1 MNELQTLQN
10 ATGNASGNATGHAA
24 DSGTPAWR
32 RRLGQALGGLHQA
45 GPAAGAGLRGLAPL
59 LVLATVVTAL
69 VLMLLW
75 RDQAGYKPVFG
86 QREHVPTADVLS
98 VLDAEHIAYR
108 LHPESGQ
115 VLVPDADLGR
125 ARMLLA
131 AKGVVA
137 KLPAGLELMDQNDP
151 LGVSQFVQDIR
162 FRRGLEGELAQSMM
176 ALDAVEG
183 ARVHLSVA
191 KSSSFVLNDGQKS
204 SASVVLT
211 LKPGRSLN
219 HEQIAAAINLVAG
232 SVANLDPTR
241 VSLVDQQGNLLSARV
256 DMSEGFDGGAQGNEA
271 QRRIQDDI
279 RRNVHELLAPV
290 LGEQNYRLSVT
301 ADVNNDRVQET
312 REQFGDAP
320 KLTNEAMREEQDR
333 ERIALGV
340 PGSLS
345 NRAPGA
351 LAAAAAAS
359 AAQGEDP
366 NGANANANSN
376 TARKNASTRQYAY
389 DRSITQVKKSRGRL
403 ERLSVAVL
411 LNTAAAPGGAKDWT
425 PADLQKIEKLLN
437 GGLGID
443 TQRGDKLSVST
454 LAFPAPPVVEP
465 WYQQRDTIV
474 EFGGW
479 GAYALAA
486 LLGYLLLAR
495 PLLRMGQHALGMGGA
510 RKKDK
515 RNDGRNDGRADRADR
530 SGGPEITPLEPLSG
544 ASGGVSS
551 GAQAG
556 MSLTGEG
563 TPALGG
569 PAGGLHGGALTG
581 TGSSGSAVTTLLENY
596 ELPPPGSPVD
606 VLVDHLKVLAAKE
619 PERVA
624 EVVKQWVQ
632 KKNGRSE

>member
-1 MNELQTLQN
+1 MNELQTLQD
-10 ATGNASGNATGHAA
+10 ATGNTG
-24 DSGTPAWR
+24 DSGAPAWR
-32 RRLGQALGGLHQA
+32 RRLGQVLGGFQRA
-45 GPAAGAGLRGLAPL
+45 TPAAGAAGTGAPL
-59 LVLATVVTAL
+59 LRSAAPLLILAAVVTAL

-108 LHPESGQ
+108 LHPDSGQ
-115 VLVPDADLGR
+115 VLVPDSDLGR

-183 ARVHLSVA
+183 ARVHLSIA

-232 SVANLDPTR
+232 SVANLDPSR

-301 ADVNNDRVQET
+301 ADVNNDRIQET
-312 REQFGDAP
+312 REQYGDSP

-345 NRAPGA
+345 NRPPAA
-351 LAAAAAAS
+351 LAAAAAS

-366 NGANANANSN
+366 AAANANSN
-376 TARKNASTRQYAY
+376 TARKNAATRQYAY

-425 PADLQKIEKLLN
+425 PADLQKVERLLG

-443 TQRGDKLSVST
+443 AQRGDKLSVST

-465 WYQQRDTIV
+465 WYRQRDTVV

-495 PLLRMGQHALGMGGA
+495 PLLRMGQHALGMGGG
-510 RKKDK
+510 RPKD
-515 RNDGRNDGRADRADR
+515 RRNDGRANRTDRADR
-530 SGGPEITPLEPLSG
+530 GKGPEITPLEPLSG
-544 ASGGVSS
+544 SSGGSSGGSSS
-551 GAQAG
+551 GAGSGAPPLMTLSG
-556 MSLTGEG
+556 DGA
-563 TPALGG
+563 PALGG
-569 PAGGLHGGALTG
+569 PIGALVG
-581 TGSSGSAVTTLLENY
+581 AASSGSAVTPLLENY

>member
-10 ATGNASGNATGHAA
+10 ATGASG
-24 DSGTPAWR
+24 DGTPAWR
-32 RRLGQALGGLHQA
+32 RRLGQALGGLNRAAPSADA
-45 GPAAGAGLRGLAPL
+45 GMRGLRGLAPL
-59 LVLATVVTAL
+59 LILATVVTAL

-115 VLVPDADLGR
+115 VLVPDSDLGR

-137 KLPAGLELMDQNDP
+137 RLPAGLELMDQNDP

-232 SVANLDPTR
+232 SVANLDPSR

-312 REQFGDAP
+312 REQYGDAP

-345 NRAPGA
+345 NRPPAA
-351 LAAAAAAS
+351 LTAAAAS

-376 TARKNASTRQYAY
+376 TARKNAATRQYAY

-425 PADLQKIEKLLN
+425 ASDLQKVEQLLG

-465 WYQQRDTIV
+465 WYQQRDTLV

-495 PLLRMGQHALGMGGA
+495 PLIRMGQHALGMGGA
-510 RKKDK
+510 RKDP
-515 RNDGRNDGRADRADR
+515 RNEGRNDGRADR
-530 SGGPEITPLEPLSG
+530 SGGPGITPLEPLSG
-544 ASGGVSS
+544 ASGGTGS

-556 MSLTGEG
+556 MSPAGEG
-563 TPALGG
+563 APALVG
-569 PAGGLHGGALTG
+569 PAGGLLGGTGGAG
-581 TGSSGSAVTTLLENY
+581 GAASSGSAVTTLLENY